1 MTAVLNIQRL
11 LEAAEYIERRE
22 RGTWCLMVINH
33 FYNTAPVV
41 SFRSTCV
48 LNCMWCLKGHGPILM
63 CDQRCDTFL
72 RCLFQSV
79 NTDMPRPF
87 RLFSTPAIRDKGN
100 SEIKSATTTTTG
112 KHMIWLYFHKKGK
125 NYWRKV
131 MCIQDH
137 TVMTSVRTDHCIIR
151 PWIIA
156 AVFSSICFLN
166 LLLIPSLVPCLK
178 AV

>member
-22 RGTWCLMVINH
+22 RGTWYLMVKNH
-33 FYNTAPVV
+33 FCNMAPVV
-41 SFRSTCV
+41 SHRSTRV
-48 LNCMWCLKGHGPILM
+48 LKCMWCLKGLGPIL
-63 CDQRCDTFL
+63 CYQSCDTFL

-87 RLFSTPAIRDKGN
+87 RLFSTPATRDKGN

-112 KHMIWLYFHKKGK
+112 KHMIWLHFHKKGK
-125 NYWRKV
+125 TAGEKPGRDV
-131 MCIQDH
+131 CILNH
-137 TVMTSVRTDHCIIR
+137 TAMTSVRTDDCIIR

-156 AVFSSICFLN
+156 AVFSCFLN
-166 LLLIPSLVPCLK
+166 PF
-178 AV
+178 